1 MSFDWSKYLDPKND
15 EFFKEGDYQ
24 PPKPFMELA
33 RNPTDTNISNWITYN
48 KKKNELNQRLQK
60 RMNEYL
66 AQNNKLTS
74 DVQKIISDNS
84 VDTKTKFDP
93 SRYRIRMYFD
103 SNCPHC
109 KRMFN
114 TLLTLQAQGI
124 YVEALQIDDADI
136 KKSQY
141 PIPVRKAK
149 KAEVKKHSIT
159 SVPHTLIADLKKKA
173 LYPPIK
179 GYQSVARMTALII
192 EGEKL

>member
-1 MSFDWSKYLDPKND
+1 
-15 EFFKEGDYQ
+15 
-24 PPKPFMELA
+24 MELA
-33 RNPTDTNISNWITYN
+33 RNPTDANISNWITYN

-60 RMNEYL
+60 RMTEYL
-66 AQNNKLTS
+66 AQNNKLTP
-74 DVQKIISDNS
+74 DVQKIIAENS

-114 TLLTLQAQGI
+114 TLLTLQSQGI
-124 YVEALQIDDADI
+124 YVEALQVDDADI

-141 PIPVRKAK
+141 PIPVRKAQ
-149 KAEVKKHSIT
+149 KAEVKKHNIT

-179 GYQSVARMTALII
+179 GYQSVARMTALIN